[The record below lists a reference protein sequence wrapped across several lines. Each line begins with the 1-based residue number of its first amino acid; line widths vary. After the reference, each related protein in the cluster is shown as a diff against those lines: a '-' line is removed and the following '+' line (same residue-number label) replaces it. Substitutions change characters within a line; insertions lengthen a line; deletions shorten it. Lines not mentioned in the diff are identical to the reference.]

1 MKNNTH
7 DLVLAGLLGAVGV
20 ILPFVTSHA
29 YGVPGNVLLPMH
41 LPVFL
46 IGFLCGPLYGAIG
59 GAVIPFVSSLLTGM
73 PPFFPMMP
81 IMAGELL
88 TYGLVSGLLFRNKR
102 LSIYPTL
109 LISMV
114 CGRAVYGLIFA
125 ALATANSGHLRALSV
140 AAAFVQGLPGIALQ
154 LVLIPAIVAFVTRR
168 LGLSIPVADEEKAV
182 AEARRM
188 IAGGDVSFVVIRNG
202 EIVHSADGRGV
213 RPVIQLLKTN
223 AELLRG
229 ATVVDKIIG
238 KAAAMLLTL
247 GGARRIYGE
256 LMSVSAFDY
265 LTPRGI
271 KAEYGR
277 KIDIVSNREGNG
289 ICPLERSVK
298 DVDDPQEAYE
308 ILQQTIAKLMAKAS

>member
-1 MKNNTH
+1 
-7 DLVLAGLLGAVGV
+7 
-20 ILPFVTSHA
+20 
-29 YGVPGNVLLPMH
+29 
-41 LPVFL
+41 
-46 IGFLCGPLYGAIG
+46 
-59 GAVIPFVSSLLTGM
+59 
-73 PPFFPMMP
+73 
-81 IMAGELL
+81 MAGELL
-88 TYGLVSGLLFRNKR
+88 TYGLVSGLLFRTRR
-102 LSIYPTL
+102 LPIYPTL
-109 LISMV
+109 IISML

-125 ALATANSGHLRALSV
+125 ALVTINSGHLRALSV

-168 LGLSIPVADEEKAV
+168 LGYSIPGADEEKAI

-202 EIVHSADGRGV
+202 KIVHSADGRGV
-213 RPVIQLLKTN
+213 RPVIQLLKAN

-247 GGARRIYGE
+247 GGARHIYGE
-256 LMSVSAFDY
+256 LMSVSAYDY
-265 LTPRGI
+265 LTSRGI

-277 KIDIVSNREGNG
+277 KIDIISNREGNG

-298 DVDDPQEAYE
+298 DIDDPQEAYE